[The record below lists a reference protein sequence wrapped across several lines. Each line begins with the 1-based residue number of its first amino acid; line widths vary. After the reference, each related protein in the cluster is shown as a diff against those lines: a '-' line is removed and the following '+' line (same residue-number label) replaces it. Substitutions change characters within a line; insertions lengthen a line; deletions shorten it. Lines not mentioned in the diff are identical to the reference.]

1 MDFLLSKIPRVYKV
15 CKCCDLKTGNK
26 IFASVLS
33 SFKVLLLIVMWYRL
47 YTLDDTVDTVLT
59 AFEGTAASKVEEKI
73 DYLISLEA
81 IIVLVVILVPTL
93 VCLLFIKGIND
104 VSCKSLKNS
113 LNSLKIPKFQQN
125 TSYMLPYIYMYTI
138 PAIQILLLAFFSI
151 FLIFFYISFIH
162 HIVLLVIVA
171 ALLGAAVAYVPIC
184 AYSLYREIEEGKM
197 QNLEGVAT
205 DGYVS

>member
-104 VSCKSLKNS
+104 
-113 LNSLKIPKFQQN
+113 QN